1 MSNHPPERY
10 EPGELDRTRS
20 NLGHLSEEEAR
31 EMARVLNGEIGV
43 ERTTPAIQE
52 QYHRL
57 QQLNRRT
64 GETVIYHTS
73 RRSEA
78 EPLSRHKTARA
89 VKEITD
95 RQPGFFDR
103 VRTNFW
109 AASSSC
115 TIIPRLHAMGS
126 LVSFIVPIHERLH
139 PGFILKG
146 DRIFYGHLERFVLA
160 VRSLMSI
167 NRRDEV
173 PSLMDAYSL
182 KVLSLLRQW
191 DIETVHREL
200 SVLQRSP
207 RNQPVESAVRLCR
220 ALYRPMFQLSA
231 LDPAEHII
239 PVIKRLFDLDLMAY
253 PPDSREA
260 DRIKQIGMTLKNEL
274 FHLFYDV
281 KRSCAPLLVK
291 LAAIPYAPYPEVFEY
306 YKIRILKF
314 LELGNDDMIPLEPD
328 DLKGDILLD
337 ENEPGEDYDTEQE
350 ETDGEEP
357 EETTES
363 LLPEGIPEAY
373 EFLGRMFPQS
383 GLERPENFPD
393 LFAYFKPI
401 VSFQKNTD
409 LFHPENPVH
418 QVAVLL
424 AILQDM
430 LYGFRQIIFSEIM
443 DTDENAR
450 EIQNEVDQNLA
461 RWHRLLDELVCG
473 RILTELVDYCRQ
485 IERSP
490 DYRSSDTGL
499 KQENSIRVRVQQS
512 ILPHLDVPAI
522 RLGNRGNDRGL
533 PELYH
538 AVAEFHHL
546 LKDTLHIDPETGKSG
561 MRNPSS
567 PFHFEIEN
575 FVTFRFRRFLRKK
588 GLPQDNR
595 HLVHY
600 TSLLLGLM
608 DYLLNSPVSHLYR
621 TSRFPLYR
629 FEKGHRE
636 IPIYSVQ
643 ELQTERIIESSD
655 IELTPPEE
663 FLEGGGQKGRDK
675 VSGLYKSKLYQEK
688 IKTAVEEFHDSG
700 RQVSIAVISIP
711 ELRILEPGTRDDN
724 LRVIGHTVRGE
735 IREYSDLPF
744 RLDDDTIPVV
754 LPETDRSSAVLFCKR
769 LIQAIQ
775 KKLPQTGIH
784 IGVVTYHPTWSAGK
798 FIKTAAR
805 TAAEAE
811 RHKAPSVLVYQEA
824 DTSFEEISLNRGDA
838 ERS

>member
-1 MSNHPPERY
+1 MPNRPPERY

-20 NLGHLSEEEAR
+20 NLGNLTEDEAR

-43 ERTTPAIQE
+43 ERAAPAIQE
-52 QYHRL
+52 QYRRL
-57 QQLNRRT
+57 QQLNRRN
-64 GETVIYHTS
+64 GETVIYNTPRKS
-73 RRSEA
+73 GTEQ
-78 EPLSRHKTARA
+78 LSRQKTAKA
-89 VKEITD
+89 VKAISE

-109 AASSSC
+109 AASSSH

-167 NRRDEV
+167 NRREEV

-207 RNQPVESAVRLCR
+207 RNQPVESAVRLCK
-220 ALYRPMFQLSA
+220 ALYRPMFQLSS
-231 LDPAEHII
+231 LDPSQHII
-239 PVIKRLFDLDLMAY
+239 PIIKRLFDLDLMAY

-260 DRIKQIGMTLKNEL
+260 DKIKQIGITLKNEL
-274 FHLFYDV
+274 FHLFFDV

-291 LAAIPYAPYPEVFEY
+291 LSAIPYAPYPEVFDY
-306 YKIRILKF
+306 YRTRILKF
-314 LELGNDDMIPLEPD
+314 LELDAGDLIPLESD
-328 DLKGDILLD
+328 NLEGDILLD
-337 ENEPGEDYDTEQE
+337 ENEPEDEEPVEAETAGDGEAE
-350 ETDGEEP
+350 ETS
-357 EETTES
+357 ES
-363 LLPEGIPEAY
+363 FLPEGIPEAY

-393 LFAYFKPI
+393 LFSYFKPI

-443 DTDENAR
+443 DEDENAR
-450 EIQNEVDQNLA
+450 EIQSEIDQHLA

-490 DYRSSDTGL
+490 DYRSSETGL
-499 KQENSIRVRVQQS
+499 KQENSIRVRIQQS

-533 PELYH
+533 PELYL
-538 AVAEFHHL
+538 AVAEFHRL
-546 LKDTLHIDPETGKSG
+546 LKDTLYTDPETGKSG

-575 FVTFRFRRFLRKK
+575 FITSRFRRYLRKK

-595 HLVHY
+595 HLVCY
-600 TSLLLGLM
+600 TSLLLGLL
-608 DYLLNSPVSHLYR
+608 DYLLNSPVSHLYK
-621 TSRFPLYR
+621 TSHFPLYR
-629 FEKGHRE
+629 FEKGHKE

-663 FLEGGGQKGRDK
+663 FLEGGGQKSRDK
-675 VSGLYKSKLYQEK
+675 VSGLHKSRLYPEK
-688 IKTAVEEFHDSG
+688 IKAAVEEFHDSG
-700 RQVSIAVISIP
+700 KQVSIAIISIP

-724 LRVIGHTVRGE
+724 LRVIGHTIRGE
-735 IREYSDLPF
+735 IREYSDIPF

-754 LPETDRSSAVLFCKR
+754 LPETDSASAVLFCKR
-769 LIQAIQ
+769 LILAVQ
-775 KKLPQTGIH
+775 KKLPQTGVH
-784 IGVVTYHPTWSAGK
+784 IGVASYHPTWSAGK

-811 RHKAPSVLVYQEA
+811 RRKAPVILVYQEA
-824 DTSFEEISLNRGDA
+824 DASFEEVIMQKRPSNGA
-838 ERS
+838 